1 MLLGNHFPLIVIHFL
16 LNVLSVLV
24 NSVLCFCSVHTIK
37 NAFREQQIYIYI
49 YLLKVKIFFSSLLYF
64 TIKPNIV

>member
-16 LNVLSVLV
+16 LNVLSALV

-49 YLLKVKIFFSSLLYF
+49 LTKGENILFKFIIFHYK
-64 TIKPNIV
+64 T